1 MPDDSRFLLHWILLH
16 ISPWKG
22 LMSFSGF
29 FVRMIVND
37 ILNRFKDQ
45 IFERKVVSSVSK
57 KRMRKT
63 QNG

>member
-1 MPDDSRFLLHWILLH
+1 
-16 ISPWKG
+16 
-22 LMSFSGF
+22 MSFSGF

-45 IFERKVVSSVSK
+45 IFERKVVSSVSN
-57 KRMRKT
+57 KRIRKT

>member
-1 MPDDSRFLLHWILLH
+1 
-16 ISPWKG
+16 
-22 LMSFSGF
+22 MSFSGF
-29 FVRMIVND
+29 LVRMIVND

>member
-1 MPDDSRFLLHWILLH
+1 
-16 ISPWKG
+16 
-22 LMSFSGF
+22 MSFSGF

-45 IFERKVVSSVSK
+45 IFERKVVSSVSN

>member
-1 MPDDSRFLLHWILLH
+1 
-16 ISPWKG
+16 
-22 LMSFSGF
+22 MSFSGF

-45 IFERKVVSSVSK
+45 IFERKVVSYVNK